1 MKNLNDSYLGGA
13 AATLVISLATVPAFA
28 ADENPFQA
36 REVQPATT
44 AQQKLVHGMCG
55 GYWEGRCGGMMDGMM
70 MGGAMP
76 PALDPAQL
84 PEPKAAGAKLLT
96 QYCTQCH
103 GLPSPKQHSADGW
116 PMTVTRMHTRMQW
129 MSQNSA
135 MGIKAPTEDELKTL
149 LGYLQTH
156 AADTEDMATSGSQGK
171 R

>member
-1 MKNLNDSYLGGA
+1 MKNRNDSYLNGA
-13 AATLVISLATVPAFA
+13 TVTLVVSLATVPAFA

-36 REVQPATT
+36 REVQSAST
-44 AQQKLVHGMCG
+44 AEHKLVHGMCG
-55 GYWEGRCGGMMDGMM
+55 GYWEGRCGGMMNGMM

-76 PALDPAQL
+76 PSMDPAQL

-116 PMTVTRMHTRMQW
+116 PMTVARMHTRMQW
-129 MSQNSA
+129 MDQNSA
-135 MGIKAPTEDELKTL
+135 MGIKAPTEGELKTL

-156 AADTEDMATSGSQGK
+156 AADFEEPRPIDPQGK